1 MAPIP
6 TEPVSAPPSPDSALR
21 LDIQIAR
28 TGEDLLRSIARVL
41 DAIPDPPS
49 GPQALARRLG
59 VDKVLASR
67 LLKAVKSPDPVSV
80 INRAPGPEPLR
91 RVVKAAGKQG
101 VDATLIRDASEAID
115 RFERLIRDEIGD
127 RSSLDAIVS
136 AWVPEARREFELR
149 RKQSVF
155 KALSHLKG
163 AHAEAIVATVFLAPA
178 ADGEHLDIVW
188 LNGLFGLTRLRPGA
202 AIKFA
207 TRRFAT
213 DLAERRP
220 RTLAGVEVTDQ
231 SELLLADHCSQPMPV
246 LRAHPAG
253 EVVHY
258 TLASTGFGPASAVD
272 IVHAEV
278 NRGEMKRRV
287 ASGSGRK
294 AYVFAEVSTPAKV
307 LQFDAFV
314 HESVYPG
321 STPALRIY
329 DTAFEGVADVNNPA
343 RDIDTLDVLESISQL
358 PTASAGMA
366 SCRSSVAPRYVELL
380 ETVCASMKW
389 NGDAFRGYRCTIE
402 YPVYGSQ
409 VTMLFDPPGA

>member
-1 MAPIP
+1 MPIEP
-6 TEPVSAPPSPDSALR
+6 SATAPVSDLPEPR
-21 LDIQIAR
+21 LDIRIAR
-28 TGEDLLRSIARVL
+28 TGEDLLISIARVL

-67 LLKAVKSPDPVSV
+67 LLKAVRSPDPVSV
-80 INRAPGPEPLR
+80 INRAPGPDPLR

-101 VDATLIRDASEAID
+101 VEASLIRDASDAID

-163 AHAEAIVATVFLAPA
+163 AHAEAIIATVFLAPA
-178 ADGEHLDIVW
+178 QDGEHLDIVW
-188 LNGLFGLTRLRPGA
+188 LNGMYGLTRLRPGA

-207 TRRFAT
+207 TRRFAK
-213 DLAERRP
+213 DLAARKP
-220 RTLAGVEVTDQ
+220 RTLAGREVEDQ
-231 SELLLADHCSQPMPV
+231 SDLLLGEYCSRPTPV
-246 LRAHPAG
+246 LRAHPVG
-253 EVVHY
+253 EMVHY
-258 TLASTGFGPASAVD
+258 TLASSGFGPTSAVD

-287 ASGSGRK
+287 PTGSGRK

-307 LQFDAFV
+307 LQFDAFI

-321 STPALRIY
+321 SSPSLRLY
-329 DTAFEGVADVNNPA
+329 DTAFEGVADVNDPT
-343 RDIDTLDVLESISQL
+343 RDIDQLDVLEGLSPL
-358 PTASAGMA
+358 PRGLS
-366 SCRSSVAPRYVELL
+366 SCRSPAASRYVEML
-380 ETVCASMKW
+380 EKVCTRMGW
-389 NGDAFRGYRCTIE
+389 NGEEFRGYRCRIE
-402 YPVYGSQ
+402 YPIYGSQ
-409 VTMLFDPPGA
+409 VTMLFDPPSA

>member
-1 MAPIP
+1 MTSTTPRPDA
-6 TEPVSAPPSPDSALR
+6 APPEPAPAEAR
-21 LDIQIAR
+21 LDIRIAR
-28 TGEDLLRSIARVL
+28 TGEDLLHSIARVL

-80 INRAPGPEPLR
+80 INRAPGPDPLR

-101 VDATLIRDASEAID
+101 VDAGLIRDASEAID

-163 AHAEAIVATVFLAPA
+163 AHAETIMATVFLAPA
-178 ADGEHLDIVW
+178 GDGQHLDIVW

-202 AIKFA
+202 AIKFS
-207 TRRFAT
+207 TRRFAH
-213 DLAERRP
+213 DLAARRP
-220 RTLAGVEVTDQ
+220 RTLAGREVEDQ
-231 SELLLADHCSQPMPV
+231 SDLLLADYCSRPTPT
-246 LRAHPAG
+246 LRAHPVG

-258 TLASTGFGPASAVD
+258 TLASTGFGPSSAVD
-272 IVHAEV
+272 LVHAEV

-287 ASGSGRK
+287 PAGSGRK

-321 STPALRIY
+321 ASPSLRIY
-329 DTAFEGVADVNNPA
+329 DTAFEGVADVNNPV
-343 RDIDTLDVLESISQL
+343 RDIDTLDVLESVAPL
-358 PTASAGMA
+358 PNGLG
-366 SCRSSVAPRYVELL
+366 SCRSSSVARYVELL
-380 ETVCASMKW
+380 GLVCGNMKW
-389 NGDAFRGYRCTIE
+389 SGDEFRGYRCKID

-409 VTMLFDPPGA
+409 VTMVFDPPAE

>member
-1 MAPIP
+1 MPPDTAK
-6 TEPVSAPPSPDSALR
+6 PVSGSPAEPR
-21 LDIQIAR
+21 LEVRIAA
-28 TGEDLLRSIARVL
+28 TGEDLLSAISRVL

-67 LLKAVKSPDPVSV
+67 LLKAVKAPDPVSV
-80 INRAPGPEPLR
+80 INRAPGPDPLR

-101 VDATLIRDASEAID
+101 VDAALIRTATEAID

-127 RSSLDAIVS
+127 RASLDAIVS

-149 RKQSVF
+149 RKQSLF

-163 AHAEAIVATVFLAPA
+163 AHAESITATVFLAPA
-178 ADGEHLDIVW
+178 ADGKHLDIVW

-207 TRRFAT
+207 TRRFAS
-213 DLAERRP
+213 DLAARKP
-220 RTLAGVEVTDQ
+220 QTLAGREVEDQ
-231 SELLLADHCSQPMPV
+231 SDLLLAEYCSRPTPT
-246 LRAHPAG
+246 LRAHPVG
-253 EVVHY
+253 EIVHY
-258 TLASTGFGPASAVD
+258 TLDSTRFGPASAVD
-272 IVHAEV
+272 LVHAEV
-278 NRGEMKRRV
+278 NRSEMKRTV
-287 ASGSGRK
+287 PAGSGRK

-321 STPALRIY
+321 ATPRLRIY

-343 RDIDTLDVLESISQL
+343 RDIDALDVLESISPL
-358 PTASAGMA
+358 PNGMQ
-366 SCRSSVAPRYVELL
+366 SCRSAVAPRYVEMLDK
-380 ETVCASMKW
+380 VCTQMHWK
-389 NGDAFRGYRCTIE
+389 GEEFRGYRCRIE
-402 YPVYGSQ
+402 YPIYGAQ
-409 VTMLFDPPGA
+409 VTMLFDPPSQ